1 MPGSANQAFDRQ
13 RPQPTSGTPSATTE
27 VLAGLVDR
35 VTFHNAENGFC
46 VLRVKARGQ
55 RDPITVIGHAAMISA
70 GEFVQASGRW
80 INDRAHGVQFRASF
94 LKATAPTT
102 IEGIEKYLGSGM
114 IRGIGP
120 VYARKLVRAFG
131 EAVFE
136 VIAEEPGRLRE
147 VSGIGP
153 KRAER
158 IIAGWAEQLVI
169 REIMLFL
176 HSNGVGTSRAVRIYK
191 TYGADAVRLIS
202 ENPYR
207 LARDIRGIGFRT
219 ADQIAAKL
227 GIEKTAL
234 IRVRAGISFALA
246 QAMDDGHCGLPHEEL
261 LALTRELLEVTPAL
275 VETALDLELQDG
287 AVVAD
292 DVDGRR
298 CVFLAGL
305 YRSEREIATKLG
317 ALAAGKPPWPA
328 IDADKAI
335 PWVEKRTQ
343 LKLAGSQIEAVR
355 VALASKVLVIT
366 GGPGVGKTTL
376 VKAILKILIAKRVG
390 IALCAPTGRAAKR
403 LSESTGIDAKTIHRL
418 LESDPKTGAF
428 RRTKDAPLDCDLL
441 VVDETSMVDVPLMRS
456 LLRALPQQ
464 AALLLIG
471 DVDQLPSV
479 GPGQVLADIIA
490 SDAVPVVRLT
500 EIFRQAAESRIIV
513 NAHRINQGLMPDLSR
528 AESGDFH
535 FVDAADPEDGVRK
548 VMAVVRERLP
558 RRFGFDPIRDIQVLC
573 PMNRGG
579 LGARSLNIELQQALN
594 PPGEVRI
601 ERFGWTF
608 SPGDKVMQVE
618 NNYDKDVYNGDLG
631 TISAIDREEGALIA
645 DFEGRKISYGFGE
658 LDELVLAYA
667 TTIHKSQGSEYPAV
681 VIPLSTQHYPML
693 QRNLLYTGVT
703 RGKRL
708 VVLIGQRK
716 ALAIAVKGA
725 RARRRWSKLREWL
738 ARQVWFCRVGPTTAA
753 EC

>member
-1 MPGSANQAFDRQ
+1 VGQ
-13 RPQPTSGTPSATTE
+13 RASTSTATE
-27 VLAGLVDR
+27 VLAGLVER
-35 VTFHNAENGFC
+35 ITFHNEENGFC

-55 RDPITVIGHAAMISA
+55 RDLITVLGHVAMISA
-70 GEFVQASGRW
+70 GEFVQASGSW
-80 INDRAHGVQFRASF
+80 INDRTHGLQFKASF

-102 IEGIEKYLGSGM
+102 VEGIEKYLGSGM

-120 VYARKLVRAFG
+120 VYAKKLVRAFG
-131 EAVFE
+131 EGVFE
-136 VIAEEPGRLRE
+136 VIQQEPGRLRE
-147 VSGIGP
+147 VTGIGP

-158 IIAGWAEQLVI
+158 IIAGWAEQKII

-191 TYGADAVRLIS
+191 TYGADAVRLVS

-246 QAMDDGHCGLPHEEL
+246 AAMDDGHCGLPHEEL
-261 LALTRELLEVTPAL
+261 LALTEELLEVPAEL
-275 VETALDLELQDG
+275 VETAAGLELQDG
-287 AVVAD
+287 TIVSD
-292 DVDGRR
+292 DLDDRL

-305 YRSEREIATKLG
+305 YRAEREIAEKLQ
-317 ALAAGKPPWPA
+317 ALAVGNPPWPA

-335 PWVEKRTQ
+335 PWVEKRTG
-343 LKLAGSQIEAVR
+343 LALAESQKEAVR
-355 VALASKVLVIT
+355 VAVGSKVLVIT

-376 VKAILKILIAKRVG
+376 VNSILKILGAKTVG

-403 LSESTGIDAKTIHRL
+403 LSESTALEAKTIHRL
-418 LESDPKTGAF
+418 LETDPRTGTF
-428 RRTKDAPLDCDLL
+428 RRNEDQPLECDLL
-441 VVDETSMVDVPLMRS
+441 VVDETSMVDVPLMRA
-456 LLRALPQQ
+456 LLRALPDQ
-464 AALLLIG
+464 AALLLVG

-479 GPGQVLADIIA
+479 GPGQVLTDIIA
-490 SDAVPVVRLT
+490 STAVPVVRLT
-500 EIFRQAAESRIIV
+500 EVFRQAAQSRIIV
-513 NAHRINQGLMPDLSR
+513 NAHRINQGLMPDL
-528 AESGDFH
+528 APIDSGDFY
-535 FVDAADPEDGVRK
+535 FVDAADPEEGVRK
-548 VMAVVRERLP
+548 LLAIVRERIP
-558 RRFGFDPIRDIQVLC
+558 KRFGFDPVRDIQVLC

-579 LGARSLNIELQQALN
+579 LGARSLNIELQRVLN
-594 PPGEVRI
+594 PPGEIRVD
-601 ERFGWTF
+601 RFGWTF
-608 SPGDKVMQVE
+608 CPGDKVMQVE
-618 NNYDKDVYNGDLG
+618 NDYDRDVYNGDLG
-631 TISAIDREEGALIA
+631 VVSHIDIEEGELNV
-645 DFEGRKISYGFGE
+645 DFDGREVTYGFGE

-693 QRNLLYTGVT
+693 QRNLVYTGVT

-708 VVLIGQRK
+708 VVLVGQRK

-725 RARRRWSKLREWL
+725 GTRKRWSKLGEWL
-738 ARQVWFCRVGPTTAA
+738 TGGGRPSAA
-753 EC
+753 VTGAANPVSKAERSTID

>member
-1 MPGSANQAFDRQ
+1 MV
-13 RPQPTSGTPSATTE
+13 QPAKSNTPTE

-35 VTFHNAENGFC
+35 ITFHNSENGFC

-55 RDPITVIGHAAMISA
+55 RDLITLVGHAAMISA
-70 GEFVQASGRW
+70 GEFVQASGSW
-80 INDRAHGVQFRASF
+80 INDRTHGVQFKASF

-102 IEGIEKYLGSGM
+102 VEGIEKYLGSGM

-120 VYARKLVRAFG
+120 VYAKKLVRAFG
-131 EAVFE
+131 ENVFD
-136 VIAEEPGRLRE
+136 VIEQEPGRLRE
-147 VSGIGP
+147 VTGIGP

-158 IIAGWAEQLVI
+158 IIAGWAEQKVI

-191 TYGADAVRLIS
+191 TYGADAIQLIS

-246 QAMDDGHCGLPHEEL
+246 EAMDDGHCGLPHEEL
-261 LALTRELLEVTPAL
+261 LALTRQLLEVPAEL
-275 VETALDLELQDG
+275 VETALGLELQEG
-287 AVVAD
+287 AVIAD
-292 DVDGRR
+292 DLDGRR

-305 YRSEREIATKLG
+305 YRAEREIAEKLN
-317 ALAAGKPPWPA
+317 ALAAGKPPWPF

-335 PWVEKRTQ
+335 PWVEKRT
-343 LKLAGSQIEAVR
+343 KLALAESQINAVR

-376 VKAILKILIAKRVG
+376 VNSILKILLAKTVA

-403 LSESTGIDAKTIHRL
+403 LSESTGLEAKTIHRL
-418 LESDPKTGAF
+418 LETDPRTGSF
-428 RRTKDAPLDCDLL
+428 RRTEEAPLDCDLL
-441 VVDETSMVDVPLMRS
+441 VVDETSMVDVPLMRA
-456 LLRALPQQ
+456 LLRALPDE
-464 AALLLIG
+464 AALLLVG

-490 SDAVPVVRLT
+490 SGAVPVVRLT
-500 EIFRQAAESRIIV
+500 EVFRQAAESRIIV
-513 NAHRINQGLMPDLSR
+513 NAHRINQGLMPDL
-528 AESGDFH
+528 APVESGDSH
-535 FVDAADPEDGVRK
+535 FVDAADPEEGVRK
-548 VMAVVRERLP
+548 MLAIVRERIP
-558 RRFGFDPIRDIQVLC
+558 KRFGFDPIRDIQVLC

-579 LGARSLNIELQQALN
+579 LGARSLNIELQKELN
-594 PPGEVRI
+594 PPGEIRI

-608 SPGDKVMQVE
+608 CPGDKVMQVE
-618 NNYDKDVYNGDLG
+618 NDYDKEVYNGDLG
-631 TISAIDREEGALIA
+631 VVSRIDMEEGELVA
-645 DFEGRKISYGFGE
+645 DFDSREITYGFGE

-667 TTIHKSQGSEYPAV
+667 ITIHKSQGSEYPAV

-693 QRNLLYTGVT
+693 QRNLVYTGVT

-708 VVLIGQRK
+708 VVLVGQRK

-738 ARQVWFCRVGPTTAA
+738 IGSASPNAA
-753 EC
+753 VLMHQLDGSA